1 MAVSAMDDANV
12 RQLFFTE
19 NTFPVTEIPQVVDI
33 HILHPANLP
42 SADITGFL
50 VANPCYVAEVAP
62 VFRVQVDLAIPDPR
76 EEYPKFSC
84 HSR

>member
-19 NTFPVTEIPQVVDI
+19 NTFPVTEIPKMVDI
-33 HILHPANLP
+33 HILHPANLS
-42 SADITGFL
+42 SAD
-50 VANPCYVAEVAP
+50 VAGMSVFNPRHPPEVP
-62 VFRVQVDLAIPDPR
+62 PMLRVQVDLAIPDPR

>member
-19 NTFPVTEIPQVVDI
+19 NTFPVTEVAKMVDI
-33 HILHPANLP
+33 HILHPANLLA
-42 SADITGFL
+42 ADIAGFL
-50 VANPCYVAEVAP
+50 VSDPRHITEIPP
-62 VFRVQVDLAIPDPR
+62 VFRVQVDLAIPSAR

>member
-12 RQLFFTE
+12 RQLFFSE
-19 NTFPVTEIPQVVDI
+19 NTFAVTEVAKMVDI
-33 HILHPANLP
+33 HILHPANLLA
-42 SADITGFL
+42 ADIAGFL
-50 VANPCYVAEVAP
+50 VSDPRYVAEVAP